1 MGQILSYES
10 NTENVVPSISN
21 DYDNESSVNKQEL
34 IDDKKQ
40 EMKERAKEV
49 LDEIILDVVTKKNE
63 EEEKKENEEIDI
75 FVKEFVN
82 DMVEDVVRQLSA
94 EEYESDSDDSID
106 YDSVDLNKSIK
117 EEVQDEL
124 IAANTRIKDL
134 NRIIENL
141 NDEYD
146 NLFLKHIR
154 LDIKYKS
161 LLNKKRK

>member
-10 NTENVVPSISN
+10 NNDTIVPSEN
-21 DYDNESSVNKQEL
+21 DIKIDDDKQEL
-34 IDDKKQ
+34 SSDDKLDNKN
-40 EMKERAKEV
+40 RAKEI
-49 LDEIILDVVTKKNE
+49 LDEIILDVVNKKKE
-63 EEEKKENEEIDI
+63 EEEINIY
-75 FVKEFVN
+75 VKEFVDELVNNVVKELNEN
-82 DMVEDVVRQLSA
+82 DI

-106 YDSVDLNKSIK
+106 YNSEDLNKSIK

-124 IAANTRIKDL
+124 TAANTRIKDL
-134 NRIIENL
+134 NRLIENL

>member
-10 NTENVVPSISN
+10 NNDTIVPSEN
-21 DYDNESSVNKQEL
+21 DTKIDDDKQEL
-34 IDDKKQ
+34 SSDDKLDNKN
-40 EMKERAKEV
+40 RAKEI
-49 LDEIILDVVTKKNE
+49 LDEIILDVVNKKKE
-63 EEEKKENEEIDI
+63 EEEIKIY
-75 FVKEFVN
+75 VKEFVDELVNNVVKELNEN
-82 DMVEDVVRQLSA
+82 DI

-106 YDSVDLNKSIK
+106 YNSEDLNKSIK

-124 IAANTRIKDL
+124 TAANTRIKDL
-134 NRIIENL
+134 NRLIENL